1 MIVIGGAVAALA
13 PPPAGVPLG
22 ALISALVLCAAAM
35 LLSARA
41 MSLLIRRPL
50 IGRLAVPAG
59 PATARDRPLIR
70 PTAERALVA

>member
-1 MIVIGGAVAALA
+1 MIVIGRAVAALA

-22 ALISALVLCAAAM
+22 ALISALVLGAAAM

-41 MSLLIRRPL
+41 TRLPVLL

-70 PTAERALVA
+70 PTAECALIA